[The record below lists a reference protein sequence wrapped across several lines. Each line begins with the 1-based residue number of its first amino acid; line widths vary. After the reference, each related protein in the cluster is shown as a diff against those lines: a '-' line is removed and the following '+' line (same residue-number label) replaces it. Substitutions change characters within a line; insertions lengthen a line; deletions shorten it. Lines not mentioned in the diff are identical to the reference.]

1 MEYVLIVLVILFPI
15 ACLYIYGYG
24 KKQGMNFLLSLL
36 IKSGFEAKVQGYK
49 KQNQFIQKGGIVF
62 VGDSITQDYNV
73 YEYFSEYTVYNRGIG
88 GDTTEGL
95 LKRMHESIFDLNP
108 SHVIILMGTND
119 FGVLNSNPQ
128 DIFERMKKIV
138 SLIQMKL
145 PDTKIILLSVYPV
158 NPTLDHMSV
167 GQRNNRNI
175 QALNQLYQTIE
186 GINYLDIYNLLID
199 NQGNLNKDYTV
210 EGLHI
215 NQNGY
220 QIITEHIK
228 NHLN

>member
-1 MEYVLIVLVILFPI
+1 MEYVLIVLVILFPL

-24 KKQGMNFLLSLL
+24 KKQGMNFLLSLF
-36 IKSGFEAKVQGYK
+36 IKSGFEAKVQGFR
-49 KQNQFIQKGGIVF
+49 KQNQFIQKGGIAF

-95 LKRMHESIFDLNP
+95 LKRMDESIFDLNP

-119 FGVLNSNPQ
+119 FGVLNAKSK
-128 DIFERMKKIV
+128 DIYNRMKKV
-138 SLIQMKL
+138 VQLIQLKI
-145 PDTKIILLSVYPV
+145 PQTKIILISVYPV
-158 NPTLDHMSV
+158 NPTLDQMSV
-167 GQRNNRNI
+167 GGRTNQNI
-175 QALNQLYQTIE
+175 QALNALYQTIE
-186 GINYLDIYNLLID
+186 GVSYLNLYDKLLD
-199 NQGNLNKDYTV
+199 DKGNLDKTYTV

-220 QIITEHIK
+220 DLITKEIK
-228 NHLN
+228 KILT